1 MYLSYLIGF
10 LQNLFVLSIS
20 KLALVNQQSE
30 ISKRARIN
38 RFVKVVNSQIGK
50 YTYVGSGSEIIYAE
64 IGKFCSI
71 ARDCNIGLATH
82 TLKNISTC
90 PIFTEKK
97 NGTGYRWSNTTLKE
111 EPAKVKIGNDVW
123 IGTGAIVLGG
133 VNIGNGAVIA
143 AGAVVTKDVPEYAIS
158 AGVPAKVIK
167 YRFDPEIIIKLGEL
181 NWWDLSEEKLKS
193 NIHFFQ
199 KNDFTLDDLE
209 QLKK

>member
-10 LQNLFVLSIS
+10 FKNLFVFSIS
-20 KLALVNQQSE
+20 KLALVNQQSV
-30 ISKRARIN
+30 ISKRAKIN

-50 YTYVGSGSEIIYAE
+50 YTYVGSDSEIVDAE

-82 TLKNISTC
+82 TLKNISTS

-97 NGTGYRWSNTTLKE
+97 NGTGYSWFDTTIKQ

-123 IGTGAIVLGG
+123 VGTKAIILGG
-133 VNIGNGAVIA
+133 VNIGDGAVIA
-143 AGAVVTKDVPEYAIS
+143 AGAVVTKDVPAYAIS

-167 YRFDPEIIIKLGEL
+167 YRFETEIIEKLNQL
-181 NWWDLSEEKLKS
+181 NWWNLPEEQLKS
-193 NIHFFQ
+193 KIHFFQ
-199 KNDFTLDDLE
+199 KEDFTIEDLK
-209 QLKK
+209 QLI